1 MWTELLSA
9 LALVFILEGIIPF
22 LSPRSLKEILV
33 TILGMD
39 ERALRVAGLLSMI
52 TGLTLLYVVRFV

>member
-9 LALVFILEGIIPF
+9 LALVFILEGLLPF
-22 LSPRSLKEILV
+22 ISPQSLKRVVLSV
-33 TILGMD
+33 LSMD

-52 TGLTLLYVVRFV
+52 TGVVLLYLVR